1 MLKKELKRNDEM
13 KSEMNDEERAEV
25 NACLVEQVSLPVMI
39 ISRSR
44 SILKREPR
52 FEKFLERHVIKKT
65 ELMCER

>member
-25 NACLVEQVSLPVMI
+25 NACLVEQVSLPVII

-44 SILKREPR
+44 LILKRESR
-52 FEKFLERHVIKKT
+52 FERFLERHAIKKT
-65 ELMCER
+65 EFMCER